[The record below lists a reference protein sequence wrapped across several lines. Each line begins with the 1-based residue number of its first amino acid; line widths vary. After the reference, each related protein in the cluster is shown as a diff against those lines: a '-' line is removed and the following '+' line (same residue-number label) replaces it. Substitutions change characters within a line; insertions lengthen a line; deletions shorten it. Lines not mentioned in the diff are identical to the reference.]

1 MLFINNLWNLD
12 KIFFI
17 NGIMM
22 LYWKSGYFVVVLVF
36 ILVVGLGIFGVI
48 VFIIMI
54 IKKRKLDLL
63 LGFISKFFVICMIG
77 EF

>member
-17 NGIMM
+17 NGMMM

-54 IKKRKLDLL
+54 IKKKKLDLL

>member
-17 NGIMM
+17 NGMMM

-36 ILVVGLGIFGVI
+36 ILVVGLGILGVI

-63 LGFISKFFVICMIG
+63 LGFISKFVVICMIR

>member
-1 MLFINNLWNLD
+1 M
-12 KIFFI
+12 
-17 NGIMM
+17 MM

>member
-17 NGIMM
+17 NGMMM

-63 LGFISKFFVICMIG
+63 LGFISKFVVICMIG

>member
-1 MLFINNLWNLD
+1 M
-12 KIFFI
+12 
-17 NGIMM
+17 MM

-63 LGFISKFFVICMIG
+63 LGFISKFVVI
-77 EF
+77 

>member
-17 NGIMM
+17 NGMMM